1 METAGAWWVN
11 QNGGDVSV
19 PKWST
24 PIRGVVRHQEPNNP
38 IFPGKFPNSL
48 GHSSSKR
55 IYHFFFAF
63 HNSSPQ
69 HFSTKQPPT
78 LGFSKKEIEKIQPRH
93 TPLLLAQK
101 TKGPMPSRL
110 GPWVLQ
116 PSARLGCQS
125 WHLLGR
131 GDLNLGTPAS
141 WYPVTSGTT
150 LPNMKD

>member
-1 METAGAWWVN
+1 MN

-38 IFPGKFPNSL
+38 IFPGKFPNSW

-78 LGFSKKEIEKIQPRH
+78 LGFSKKNRKNPTPTYPATFGSKSKRSNALPPGSLGFAAIGTSWLPELAPPWPRRPQPGD
-93 TPLLLAQK
+93 A
-101 TKGPMPSRL
+101 SEL
-110 GPWVLQ
+110 G
-116 PSARLGCQS
+116 
-125 WHLLGR
+125 
-131 GDLNLGTPAS
+131 
-141 WYPVTSGTT
+141 
-150 LPNMKD
+150 